1 MNIKITKEQHERL
14 NTSRYIQY
22 EFGSRL
28 FGTNREDSDYDYM
41 RVYDYDSVFGEKYK
55 GYPNIHSFQ
64 YDDFVNNSQYI
75 WVTQEQFYANL
86 MSGDGTIHS
95 DILLF
100 SKESEKIGDQV
111 LKMCRT
117 FKIIRAY
124 CGVAKRDLKLHN
136 SKNKL
141 FHANRSL
148 YIAECLIDNILP
160 KKEEIQKIAL
170 DLKDKKYCT
179 DLEAYLRQKASDMYQ
194 NHLLENYYIPDTGD
208 DLLDIMIQANNTRQF
223 KYE

>member
-1 MNIKITKEQHERL
+1 MNVKITKEQHERL
-14 NTSRYIQY
+14 CKSKYIEY

-28 FGTNREDSDYDYM
+28 FGTHREDSDYDYM
-41 RVYDYDSVFGEKYK
+41 RIYKYDSVYK
-55 GYPNIHSFQ
+55 KVIKGLPNIHSLQ
-64 YDDFVNNSQYI
+64 YDNSENNTQYI
-75 WVTQEQFYANL
+75 WVTEEQFWTNL
-86 MSGDGTIHS
+86 YSGDGTIHS
-95 DILLF
+95 DILMF
-100 SKESEKIGDQV
+100 SEGADDLA

-136 SKNKL
+136 GKNKL

-160 KKEEIQKIAL
+160 TKEKIQEIAL
-170 DLKDKKYCT
+170 N
-179 DLEAYLRQKASDMYQ
+179 LENKEVLLQKEIRTRQKASDMYQ
-194 NHLLENYYIPDTGD
+194 NHLLHNYYIPETED
-208 DLLDIMIQANNTRQF
+208 DLLNIILQSNNTRKF

>member
-14 NTSRYIQY
+14 NKSRYIEY

-28 FGTNREDSDYDYM
+28 FGTNKEDSDYDYM
-41 RVYDYDSVFGEKYK
+41 RVYNYDSVFKEKVN
-55 GYPNIHSFQ
+55 GLPSIHSFQ
-64 YDDFVNNSQYI
+64 YDDLENNSQYI
-75 WVTQEQFYANL
+75 WVSEEQFWANL
-86 MSGDGTIHS
+86 KSGDGTIHS

-100 SKESEKIGDQV
+100 TGGNERIGEQV
-111 LKMCRT
+111 LKTCRT
-117 FKIIRAY
+117 FKLIRAY

-136 SKNKL
+136 NKNKL

-170 DLKDKKYCT
+170 NLKDKKYCI
-179 DLEAYLRQKASDMYQ
+179 EMEGYLRQKASDMYQ
-194 NHLLENYYIPDTGD
+194 NHLLENYYIQETDD
-208 DLLDIMIQANNTRQF
+208 DLLNIMLQANNTRQF
-223 KYE
+223 HYE

>member
-64 YDDFVNNSQYI
+64 YDSAETNSQYI
-75 WVTQEQFYANL
+75 WVTQEQFYTNL

-124 CGVAKRDLKLHN
+124 
-136 SKNKL
+136 
-141 FHANRSL
+141 
-148 YIAECLIDNILP
+148 
-160 KKEEIQKIAL
+160 
-170 DLKDKKYCT
+170 
-179 DLEAYLRQKASDMYQ
+179 
-194 NHLLENYYIPDTGD
+194 
-208 DLLDIMIQANNTRQF
+208 
-223 KYE
+223 

>member
-14 NTSRYIQY
+14 CTSKYIQY

-41 RVYDYDSVFGEKYK
+41 RVYNYNSVYK
-55 GYPNIHSFQ
+55 ERVRGLPSIHSLQ
-64 YDDFVNNSQYI
+64 YDDSENNSQYI
-75 WVTQEQFYANL
+75 WVTEEQFWANL
-86 MSGDGTIHS
+86 NSGDGTIHS

-100 SKESEKIGDQV
+100 SEVDREYI
-111 LKMCRT
+111 LKFCRT

-160 KKEEIQKIAL
+160 TKEKIQEIAL
-170 DLKDKKYCT
+170 N
-179 DLEAYLRQKASDMYQ
+179 LENKEVLLQKEIRLRQKASDMYQ
-194 NHLLENYYIPDTGD
+194 NHLLHNYYIPKTED
-208 DLLDIMIQANNTRQF
+208 DLLNIILEANNTREF
-223 KYE
+223 KYD

>member
-14 NTSRYIQY
+14 CKVNYHEY
-22 EFGSRL
+22 LFGSRL
-28 FGTNREDSDYDYM
+28 FGTHREESDYDYM
-41 RVYDYDSVFGEKYK
+41 RIYNYGDVFGNEFK
-55 GYPNIHSFQ
+55 GLPNIHSLQF
-64 YDDFVNNSQYI
+64 DNPENNSQYI
-75 WVTQEQFYANL
+75 WVTHEQFWGNL

-95 DILLF
+95 DILMF
-100 SKESEKIGDQV
+100 SENRTPNC
-111 LKMCRT
+111 LKLCRT

-160 KKEEIQKIAL
+160 TKEKIQEIAL
-170 DLKDKKYCT
+170 K
-179 DLEAYLRQKASDMYQ
+179 LENKELLLQKEVRLRQKASEMYQ
-194 NHLLENYYIPDTGD
+194 NHLLHNYYIPDTED
-208 DLLDIMIQANNTRQF
+208 DLLNVILQANNLREF
-223 KYE
+223 RYE